1 MQRTL
6 KMFREFFK
14 IKTKVEFNEKTGAK
28 TIRDSLLKKIYNANP
43 EYANM
48 LSTIHQ
54 QKCTLNQ
61 K

>member
-28 TIRDSLLKKIYNANP
+28 IIRDSLLKKIYNANP
-43 EYANM
+43 EYANT
-48 LSTIHQ
+48 LSTTH
-54 QKCTLNQ
+54 
-61 K
+61 